1 MAQAK
6 KNAAILQYVR
16 RQEYRRRLE
25 ERERWGHVGGRIYTA
40 AKIFYIIGFL
50 CTLMVNL
57 AYMLGRWLN
66 IDEATKNPDTYITTN
81 LSAARSALYLAAAMT
96 LVLIAALILT
106 LARRN
111 LAALVCTALPAALLL
126 VHFYQQLADQMAE
139 SGPARYLTS
148 HVLPLAV
155 MLAAA
160 VVLFIIQ
167 LRERRAERV
176 AYEKLTA
183 ELYRKHAGGDQ
194 ALSDAEWE
202 ALLENYAAGIQPV
215 LAEAGEE
222 EARHG

>member
-6 KNAAILQYVR
+6 RNAAILQYVR

-25 ERERWGHVGGRIYTA
+25 ERERWGHVGGRIYAA

-50 CTLMVNL
+50 CTFIINL

-66 IDEATKNPDTYITTN
+66 IDEATKNPEAYVTTN
-81 LSAARSALYLAAAMT
+81 LSDARSALYLVSLMT
-96 LVLIAALILT
+96 LLLIAALILM
-106 LARRN
+106 LARKT
-111 LAALVCTALPAALLL
+111 LAALVCTVLPTALLL
-126 VHFYQQLADQMAE
+126 VHFYQQLSDQMSE

-148 HVLPLAV
+148 HLLPLAV

-160 VVLFIIQ
+160 VILFLIQ
-167 LRERRAERV
+167 LRERRAENA

-183 ELYRKHAGGDQ
+183 DLYKKHAGGDR

-202 ALLENYAAGIQPV
+202 KLLGDYAAGIRPSCDE
-215 LAEAGEE
+215 AEEE
-222 EARHG
+222 EA